1 MGHTSNIDNEVNLN
15 AHALFNALPQATAL
29 IDAAGCIAQV
39 NSAFIELF
47 GTAIA
52 KVPLNSLFECSN
64 DYQHFIESAIVSAV
78 PASAV
83 LWLKQSTGNK
93 VKVVAQLSSYPCKNI
108 THMLSLYA
116 FTENGL
122 GAHFIAGISDDGCW
136 AWDLVKSTTW
146 RSPRWLELGERTH
159 EPAMRDSVEISNLFE
174 FINASED
181 RDALQPKMMDD
192 KNVVEGEGY
201 LKFPDGRRKHMSW
214 QGLVV
219 ARNALGEPI
228 LSMGSIRDM
237 TTFVNRN
244 TNISMAKESVAHQA
258 RLLQLGE
265 TLAAV
270 SHELNQ
276 PLAAIASFA
285 SVCKR
290 NLIADSENNKL
301 VAKIE
306 AQALRAGTL
315 LRRIR
320 EFAHRGNGL
329 SVAINIRPVLI
340 DAIDWMNTDWRCR
353 DMKFY
358 LTINPQLADKD
369 FWVKCE
375 RVELEQ
381 IIINLIVNAA
391 AAVAS
396 MAGGGAKNI
405 DSQDLNIIVE
415 PNIDSTIININVADR
430 GPGISIDL
438 QKTIFTPFVS
448 SRPDGLGLGLSIS
461 RSIAEELNGTLKYQP
476 REGGGA
482 IFILSLPIASECI
495 RG

>member
-219 ARNALGEPI
+219 VRNALGEPI

-244 TNISMAKESVAHQA
+244 TNISMARESVAHQA

-270 SHELNQ
+270 SH
-276 PLAAIASFA
+276 
-285 SVCKR
+285 
-290 NLIADSENNKL
+290 
-301 VAKIE
+301 
-306 AQALRAGTL
+306 
-315 LRRIR
+315 
-320 EFAHRGNGL
+320 
-329 SVAINIRPVLI
+329 
-340 DAIDWMNTDWRCR
+340 
-353 DMKFY
+353 
-358 LTINPQLADKD
+358 
-369 FWVKCE
+369 
-375 RVELEQ
+375 
-381 IIINLIVNAA
+381 
-391 AAVAS
+391 
-396 MAGGGAKNI
+396 
-405 DSQDLNIIVE
+405 
-415 PNIDSTIININVADR
+415 
-430 GPGISIDL
+430 
-438 QKTIFTPFVS
+438 
-448 SRPDGLGLGLSIS
+448 
-461 RSIAEELNGTLKYQP
+461 
-476 REGGGA
+476 
-482 IFILSLPIASECI
+482 
-495 RG
+495 